1 MNDNELLAS
10 DFRNVLWLVWNH
22 LNLPDPTE
30 VQYDIADFMKNGPP
44 RIVIEAY
51 RGAGKS
57 WMASTFVVDELKHN
71 PQLKNLTVSASK
83 ERSDAFSIFCKRLIE
98 EIPYFHSL
106 RPRTDQRSS
115 NVAFDVGPSLP
126 AHAPSVKSVGIT
138 GQLVGS
144 RGNLIVP
151 DDVETPQN
159 ALTQITRDKLLETI
173 KEFDSILLPGGRIVY
188 LGTPQT
194 ENTIYNTLEERG
206 YVIRC
211 WPGRIPHPDHI
222 HKYKGRLAP
231 FIEEKSKSKENI
243 EFWRKYGRGL
253 PTDPKRFT
261 DLDLL
266 EREQSMGKS
275 TFALQFLLDCTL
287 SDADRYPLKLHDLVI
302 MDLDKTRGPNWVTWC
317 NDPEKHCK
325 ELHNVGLTGDYYYRP
340 MNTSDT
346 LTEYQMKMMFI
357 DPAGRGKDEVG
368 YAVFGL
374 LNGQIFL
381 LDAGGLPGGYDDKTL
396 ESLAYTA
403 KDYGVNTVVI
413 EDNFGDG
420 MYTKLFQP
428 ILMKIHRAAIEE
440 VKAYKQKEVRIIEAL
455 EPIMNQHRLI
465 VNRHIIEKDSKADKV
480 YQLFYQMTRLTRE
493 KGAITH
499 DDRLDAV
506 SGGVEWFKEMMATDV
521 QDEAKLREEELLDAD
536 LEKFHRAMD
545 DKEGVSR
552 VSGHSWT
559 PENVLRPQL

>member
-10 DFRNVLWLVWNH
+10 DFRNVLWLVWKH
-22 LNLPDPTE
+22 LNLPNPTP
-30 VQYDIADFMKNGPP
+30 VQYDIADFMQNGPK
-44 RIVIEAY
+44 RIVIMAY

-57 WMASTFVVDELKHN
+57 WMASTFVVDQLKHN
-71 PQLKNLTVSASK
+71 PQLKNLTISASK

-98 EIPYFHSL
+98 EIPYFHPL
-106 RPRTDQRSS
+106 RPNPDQRSS
-115 NVAFDVGPSLP
+115 NVAFDVGPARP
-126 AHAPSVKSVGIT
+126 AHAPSCKSVGIT

-159 ALTQITRDKLLETI
+159 ALTQVTRDKLLETI

-206 YVIRC
+206 YEIRV
-211 WPGRIPHPDHI
+211 WPGRLPHPDHI

-231 FIEEKSKSKENI
+231 YILERCNSKENK
-243 EFWRKYGRGL
+243 EFWKKYGRGL
-253 PTDPKRFT
+253 PTDPDRFT

-275 TFALQFLLDCTL
+275 TFALQFMLDCTL
-287 SDADRYPLKLHDLVI
+287 SDADRYPLKLHDLVV
-302 MDLDKTRGPNWVTWC
+302 MDVDKVRGPNWISWC
-317 NDPEKHCK
+317 NDPDKHCK
-325 ELHNVGLTGDYYYRP
+325 DIDNVGLTGDYYYRP
-340 MNTSDT
+340 LKISDT
-346 LTEYQMKMMFI
+346 YIEYQMKIMFI
-357 DPAGRGKDEVG
+357 DPSGRGKDETG
-368 YAVFGL
+368 YAVLGL

-381 LDAGGLPGGYDDKTL
+381 LDSGGFTGGYEDATL
-396 ESLAYTA
+396 VGLANIA
-403 KDYGVNTVVI
+403 KDYDVKTIVI

-420 MYTKLFQP
+420 MYTKLFRP
-428 ILMKIHRAAIEE
+428 VLLKIHQATIEE
-440 VKAYKQKEVRIIEAL
+440 VKAHTQKEVRIIESL
-455 EPIMNQHRLI
+455 EPVMNQHRLI
-465 VNRHIIEKDSKADKV
+465 VNRSVIEKDTKAEKD

-493 KGAITH
+493 KGALRRY
-499 DDRLDAV
+499 DRLDALA
-506 SGGVEWFKEMMATDV
+506 GGVEWFKEMLSADV
-521 QDEAKLREEELLDAD
+521 KTEAALREEELLDSE

-545 DKEGVSR
+545 EKEGIIR
-552 VSGHSWT
+552 PSGDNWV